1 METKM
6 EYRGYHNQNTYG
18 NNMKYSIGDWL
29 RYQNRNKGF
38 QELFLLFLTKQ
49 IKIDNSVM
57 ETFKEDVRTYERV
70 SSYFQ
75 FLSKVETNDKTKYSY

>member
-6 EYRGYHNQNTYG
+6 EYRGYHNQNTYN
-18 NNMKYSIGDWL
+18 NNMEYNVGEWL
-29 RYQNRNKGF
+29 RFQDRKKGF

-57 ETFKEDVRTYERV
+57 ETFKEDVRTYDRV
-70 SSYFQ
+70 KSYYQ
-75 FLSKVETNDKTKYSY
+75 FLSKVETDDKTKYSY